1 MQFAVRWVCVCAH
14 SLYLSTAHLL
24 WMRNRARG
32 WHFRHAYVVK
42 EFVFA
47 ADKNATSINML
58 KAFSRLYIAT
68 LFNYKTRQTFD
79 FKVNSPPANF
89 SCIRWNR
96 IFFRSLS
103 PHRFVYTCWLSIS
116 HAMQRNS
123 NRVFALEVRFS
134 AATGEKRWFVSCF
147 QPAHEYFK
155 LKTEFDLEESI
166 SAALKRVIWWKIN
179 E

>member
-1 MQFAVRWVCVCAH
+1 MRYPHCGANMCGSFRIESNNKMSFSHKLKLNRYKITIPMCNSQWGKCVCAH

-96 IFFRSLS
+96 IFFRSFSLTLS
-103 PHRFVYTCWLSIS
+103 SPIRLHLLTFNITC
-116 HAMQRNS
+116 N
-123 NRVFALEVRFS
+123 
-134 AATGEKRWFVSCF
+134 ATE
-147 QPAHEYFK
+147 
-155 LKTEFDLEESI
+155 
-166 SAALKRVIWWKIN
+166 
-179 E
+179 